1 MKRTLP
7 GEVWRRCRDEWITMR
22 IEVKGK
28 KAKLYLNDAQQPALV
43 VNDLKSGENA
53 AGGGI
58 VGG

>member
-1 MKRTLP
+1 
-7 GEVWRRCRDEWITMR
+7 MR